1 MRIKWI
7 GFINYYSKV
16 VGVSIDVIITAAADT
31 VSRQSVSSPIHLF
44 IILVK
49 PDSSTIH
56 VNSSIIVR
64 KRNL

>member
-16 VGVSIDVIITAAADT
+16 VGVSIDVIITAAEDT
-31 VSRQSVSSPIHLF
+31 VSRQSVSPIHLF

-64 KRNL
+64 ETNL